1 MTETE
6 LLKLIDHEIN
16 WLNYYGLRE
25 DREKL
30 TIDSDIYR
38 DVRSIGYTKRVI
50 PLITRCSPGLITSK
64 NTICESTTLEELE
77 SCYFPKM
84 ENCYTPLEIWFI
96 LYPDRKSEMILKL
109 IPKPLI
115 NETRIQST

>member
-38 DVRSIGYTKRVI
+38 DVRY
-50 PLITRCSPGLITSK
+50 
-64 NTICESTTLEELE
+64 
-77 SCYFPKM
+77 
-84 ENCYTPLEIWFI
+84 
-96 LYPDRKSEMILKL
+96 
-109 IPKPLI
+109 
-115 NETRIQST
+115 